1 MAISIS
7 VIVLLVIL
15 TATFLRSGKL
25 KLTHA
30 LVCMT
35 LGFYLAGSS
44 LAPNIHDGLSGAAN
58 VVSSVRP

>member
-15 TATFLRSGKL
+15 TAVFLRSGRL
-25 KLTHA
+25 KVSHA
-30 LVCMT
+30 LVCMM

-44 LAPNIHDGLSGAAN
+44 LAPNIHDGLAGAAD

>member
-7 VIVLLVIL
+7 VILLLVTLIVI
-15 TATFLRSGKL
+15 FLRSGKL
-25 KLTHA
+25 KLSHA
-30 LVCMT
+30 IVCGL

-44 LAPNIHDGLSGAAN
+44 LAPDIHHGLANAAE